1 MTDEVVDPI
10 KAKLEAWDRDIATAE
25 RVLFDIRS
33 GAEVEI
39 MHDPMTG
46 WEMSGEGLSCYMPLE
61 TGEQAV
67 NMILHRLVRHYRR
80 LSALLGNPD
89 LHDVTMLQRK

>member
-1 MTDEVVDPI
+1 MTDAAIDPI
-10 KAKLEAWDRDIATAE
+10 KADMESYDRDVKTAE

-39 MHDPMTG
+39 MHDPKTG

-61 TGEQAV
+61 TGERAV
-67 NMILHRLVRHYRR
+67 NMVLSRLVRHYRK